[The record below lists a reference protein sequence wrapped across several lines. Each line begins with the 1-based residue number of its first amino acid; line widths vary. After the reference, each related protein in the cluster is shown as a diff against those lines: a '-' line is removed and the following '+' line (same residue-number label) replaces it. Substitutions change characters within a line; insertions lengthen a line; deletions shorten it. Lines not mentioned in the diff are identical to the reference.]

1 MQYHTDLTFESN
13 AEDITI
19 IDECDAFIMESPDEF
34 FQFSK
39 NNKIIGFSGSCDED
53 DLSNLEK
60 ELINI
65 MGIYRI
71 DYWPQTQRKPAKAT
85 ITKHIPMESLKSFI
99 VEERKRCP
107 LLIYCEQAEVEWLG
121 EW

>member
-53 DLSNLEK
+53 DLSELEK

-71 DYWPQTQRKPAKAT
+71 DYWPQNQRKPAKAT
-85 ITKHIPMESLKSFI
+85 INKQIP
-99 VEERKRCP
+99 V
-107 LLIYCEQAEVEWLG
+107 
-121 EW
+121 